1 MFQIENTIVSVR
13 LLEEKFACD
22 LASCKGC
29 CCRYGDSG
37 APVTAE
43 EAVILEKIW
52 PDVRPFLRPEG
63 ITAIE
68 DTGTT
73 TTDFEGERVTP
84 LINNEECAYALNEK
98 GIWLCGIE
106 RAWFSRKVNF
116 RKPVSCHLFPV
127 RVKNYTDFKAVNY
140 DEWPICRPAVENGI
154 KNNIR
159 LYKFLKD
166 PLIRAFGKEWYE
178 QLEFAADEFDKTGGR
193 LGV

>member
-1 MFQIENTIVSVR
+1 MLQIDNTIVSVR

-22 LASCKGC
+22 LSSCKGC

-43 EAVILEKIW
+43 EAMILEKIW
-52 PDVRPFLRPEG
+52 PEVREFLRPEG

-68 DTGTT
+68 ESGTSI
-73 TTDFEGERVTP
+73 TDFEGESVTP
-84 LINNEECAYALNEK
+84 LINNEECAYALNEN

-106 RAWFSRKVNF
+106 RAWFSGKVKF

-140 DEWPICRPAVENGI
+140 DEWPICRPAVANGI
-154 KNNIR
+154 NNNIR
-159 LYKFLKD
+159 LFKFLKD

-178 QLEFAADEFDKTGGR
+178 QLEFAAEEFDRTGGR
-193 LGV
+193 PGV